1 MRATECRARKLL
13 AHTSDFYWQHFLLAR
28 CVGEHGDTQPHD
40 LPRGA
45 DEGLNVV
52 MNALFQA
59 TKLKPDW
66 ALAYNDMGLKF
77 EYWQERGQM
86 QRSAELLSL
95 AISLDPASGIYAINL
110 GSRTH
115 ARTRT
120 HTHTRAHIYIHTHM
134 HIRMERMF
142 QHIHAHTH
150 MHIRQ
155 HSYILTQPW
164 RATYT
169 HTYIA
174 MAYHHMGKIADAAAM
189 SKRAAK
195 LQPNNAQV
203 QEQLGRGNPSS
214 NSNPRPPTPQF
225 PRLLSRG
232 LSPYMPRPSSC
243 TS

>member
-120 HTHTRAHIYIHTHM
+120 HTH
-134 HIRMERMF
+134 IRSR
-142 QHIHAHTH
+142 T
-150 MHIRQ
+150 
-155 HSYILTQPW
+155 Y
-164 RATYT
+164 TYT
-169 HTYIA
+169 HTCTFGWKECSNTYTRTHTCTFA
-174 MAYHHMGKIADAAAM
+174 NTATYSHSPGV
-189 SKRAAK
+189 
-195 LQPNNAQV
+195 QP
-203 QEQLGRGNPSS
+203 
-214 NSNPRPPTPQF
+214 TH
-225 PRLLSRG
+225 
-232 LSPYMPRPSSC
+232 
-243 TS
+243 THT